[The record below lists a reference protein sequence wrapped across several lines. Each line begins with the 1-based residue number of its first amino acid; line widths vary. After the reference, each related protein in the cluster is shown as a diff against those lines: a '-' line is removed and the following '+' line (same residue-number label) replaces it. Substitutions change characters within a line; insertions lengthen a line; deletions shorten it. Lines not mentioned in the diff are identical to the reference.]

1 MAARKHRPPATLAAV
16 SFSCK
21 YRTEKNAAPP
31 ATPTSL
37 RSAGCTVDK
46 QHHCTSASNSP
57 HGQLPARL
65 HCINMQPKDCKTF
78 LGSGKPNLAENRAP
92 PNGRKP
98 ALLKTAARL
107 PKSDYT
113 PLKRTTHIPSGIHIL
128 RCINIQPKD
137 WQVFTENNKP
147 HPPENCVHYN
157 CRKPALPKTA
167 TRLQESYSTPL
178 KRTIHIP
185 SGIHILRCIN
195 IQPKDWQVFTENNK
209 PHPPENCVHYN
220 CRKPALL
227 KTAARLPKSDYT
239 PLKRTTHIPS
249 GIHILRCI
257 NIQPKDW
264 QVFTENN
271 KPHPPENCVHYNC
284 RKPALPKTATRLQES
299 YSTPLKRTIHIPS
312 GTHIL
317 RCINIQPRDWET
329 FLGSGKSNLQE
340 NCIPS
345 NCRKPALPKIATRLR
360 GLKTPHLLAAT
371 HLQNRATSLR

>member
-21 YRTEKNAAPP
+21 YRMEKNAAPP

-46 QHHCTSASNSP
+46 QHHSTSASNSP

-65 HCINMQPKDCKTF
+65 HCIVIQPKDCKTF

-128 RCINIQPKD
+128 
-137 WQVFTENNKP
+137 
-147 HPPENCVHYN
+147 H
-157 CRKPALPKTA
+157 
-167 TRLQESYSTPL
+167 
-178 KRTIHIP
+178 
-185 SGIHILRCIN
+185 
-195 IQPKDWQVFTENNK
+195 
-209 PHPPENCVHYN
+209 
-220 CRKPALL
+220 
-227 KTAARLPKSDYT
+227 
-239 PLKRTTHIPS
+239 
-249 GIHILRCI
+249 
-257 NIQPKDW
+257 
-264 QVFTENN
+264 
-271 KPHPPENCVHYNC
+271 
-284 RKPALPKTATRLQES
+284 
-299 YSTPLKRTIHIPS
+299 
-312 GTHIL
+312 
-317 RCINIQPRDWET
+317 CINIQPRDWET